1 MSARARNA
9 ALSALV
15 AAFLTGAAAVA
26 AATPSAAPSAH
37 RQKEIEA
44 ARNYFTDVEL
54 TNQFGKPM
62 RLYSDLIQDKIVVI
76 NSMYTNCA
84 DMCPLLGKSLEQIQ
98 EAAGDRMGK
107 DVYILS
113 FTVDPANDTPE
124 KLRKWGESF
133 HAKPGWFFLT
143 GDKENL
149 ELALKRVGQYTA
161 DPENHQG
168 ILIMGNDRTG
178 LWKKA
183 FGLASPKDLI
193 KVFDSVANDSGED
206 PAQGSGAA
214 QSGAAGQGSGSGS

>member
-1 MSARARNA
+1 MSTRGRNT
-9 ALSALV
+9 ALAALV
-15 AAFLTGAAAVA
+15 AAFLTAAAVLV
-26 AATPSAAPSAH
+26 AAPPSEAQSAH
-37 RQKEIEA
+37 RQQQIEA

-54 TNQFGKPM
+54 TNQFGKPV
-62 RLYSDLIQDKIVVI
+62 RLYSDLIQDKVVVI

-84 DMCPLLGKSLEQIQ
+84 DMCPLLGKALEEIQ
-98 EAAGDRMGK
+98 KAAGDRMGK

-133 HAKPGWFFLT
+133 HAGPGWFFLT
-143 GDKENL
+143 GDKDDL
-149 ELALKRVGQYTA
+149 DFALKRVGQFTA

-183 FGLASPKDLI
+183 FGLASPQDLI
-193 KVFDSVANDSGED
+193 KVFDSVANDTGED
-206 PAQGSGAA
+206 AAGSGAA
-214 QSGAAGQGSGSGS
+214 SGAHTGRSSGGGS